1 MSAIPTIQTSESLQP
16 VQEMTVQGATGAFR
30 PANWKSKDTLTI
42 TATETTQGA
51 KGQPVN
57 TAVAYVFDGVLH
69 ADHYQQSVITLN
81 PVQTGAPIADHAY
94 TMPQRLTV
102 ELLMS
107 DAMQSYY
114 ITQWQDGPTRSYSAY
129 QKLLSLQQQRTP
141 LQVATRMNQYDRMLV
156 TEVRA
161 AESSET
167 KYGGK
172 FYVTFTQILTAQI
185 EATNSSF
192 NPLTDSSDPQTTVQT
207 TVGQVA
213 TVPPS
218 AATQALNYTPL
229 ATPVPAAGQWSS
241 LPGLGAL
248 PAR

>member
-1 MSAIPTIQTSESLQP
+1 
-16 VQEMTVQGATGAFR
+16 MTVQGASGAFR

-69 ADHYQQSVITLN
+69 ADHYQQSVVTLN
-81 PVQTGAPIADHAY
+81 PIQSGAPIADHAY

-107 DAMQSYY
+107 DAMQSYN
-114 ITQWQDGPTRSYSAY
+114 ITQWQDGPTRSFSAY
-129 QKLLSLQQQRTP
+129 QKLLSLQRQRTP

-185 EATNSSF
+185 EISQSGTA
-192 NPLTDSSDPQTTVQT
+192 DSARPQTTVQT
-207 TVGQVA
+207 VAGQVP
-213 TVPPS
+213 TIPPS
-218 AATQALNYTPL
+218 AATQALN
-229 ATPVPAAGQWSS
+229 AVPSTAAVPGAGQWSS

>member
-1 MSAIPTIQTSESLQP
+1 MY
-16 VQEMTVQGATGAFR
+16 VQGSSGPFR

-42 TATETTQGA
+42 TATETTQSEEGE
-51 KGQPVN
+51 PVN

-161 AESSET
+161 AESAET

-185 EATNSSF
+185 EISQSGTA
-192 NPLTDSSDPQTTVQT
+192 DSAIPQTTVQT